1 MPTILIGKNRTIYQC
16 FSIAI
21 FVLQTGL
28 LLLSVNAFVTRI
40 SLSLQLSVIGTVS
53 LYVCKTQKK
62 IFHFEKRP
70 MLIAIAP
77 ADLKSENS
85 FMLYQETVLTRWI
98 LYHLSKCV
106 LPYYSGQ
113 SYKGSTIVN
122 YNSRVVPDLKIPYI
136 TTLESEFTIV
146 EPL

>member
-85 FMLYQETVLTRWI
+85 FMLYQETVFTRWI

-106 LPYYSGQ
+106 LPYNSGQ

-122 YNSRVVPDLKIPYI
+122 YNSRVRIYYRRAFIRL
-136 TTLESEFTIV
+136 TTGLC
-146 EPL
+146 L

>member
-1 MPTILIGKNRTIYQC
+1 
-16 FSIAI
+16 
-21 FVLQTGL
+21 
-28 LLLSVNAFVTRI
+28 
-40 SLSLQLSVIGTVS
+40 
-53 LYVCKTQKK
+53 
-62 IFHFEKRP
+62 

-85 FMLYQETVLTRWI
+85 FMLYQETVFTRWI

-106 LPYYSGQ
+106 LPYNSGQ